1 MKEIKRR
8 KEDLKLKITK
18 TKVKKE
24 EERKVIRGAKNE
36 EEKNVQFWINTT
48 RKKPGFLSFI

>member
-36 EEKNVQFWINTT
+36 EEKNVQF
-48 RKKPGFLSFI
+48 